1 MDQSLTIFKEDNFLA
16 FLLNDPYNVL
26 LMEMRCRTTHFLV
39 APHGKFECVVA
50 VSSALI
56 RLVMH

>member
-1 MDQSLTIFKEDNFLA
+1 MTIFKEDNFLA